1 VAVSDVETFKF
12 AIDVDYCAAA
22 YYSNDLQVVAFY
34 ELELHNIFMFT
45 VEIRVWSADRSLSKK
60 ELISI
65 LDAYIAQVPGNIKQG
80 IGSEEVRGVPVGK
93 ILRAMQSR
101 VRRDVLVDRNSF
113 EVPSIEE
120 IESVI
125 TARLIPDEWR
135 NSRDFRSHARELR
148 AIKVYLHSVFEE
160 QSIQPMRAVSES
172 EGVTIEVAR
181 KIIDQSRSHGYLT
194 RANHSVGGT
203 VTDKARH
210 CASLMMHASAE
221 EKAEKK

>member
-1 VAVSDVETFKF
+1 MSPSETFNF
-12 AIDVDYCAAA
+12 AVGDYHCAAA
-22 YYSNDLQVVAFY
+22 YYSNGLQVVAFY
-34 ELELHNIFMFT
+34 ELESRTLFMYT
-45 VEIRVWSADRSLSKK
+45 VEIRVWSAKGSLRTK
-60 ELISI
+60 ELESM
-65 LDAYIAQVPGNIKQG
+65 LKAWVEQMPSNIKDG

-93 ILRAMQSR
+93 IHRAMQSKLHE
-101 VRRDVLVDRNSF
+101 DVLFNSDSF

-120 IESVI
+120 IESII

-160 QSIQPMRAVSES
+160 QSIQPMRAVSDS

-194 RANHSVGGT
+194 RANHSVGGF
-203 VTDKARH
+203 VTDKARL
-210 CASLMMHASAE
+210 CARLMMQASVE